1 MGNGDVFRP
10 EDALALQQQTG
21 CDAVM
26 IGRAAPSNPWIFRQ
40 LADFFR
46 TGSYAQPGDLDRY
59 QLIRDYYRM
68 LVEEPSPG
76 TIGKMKQFASW
87 FTHGVRNGAEL
98 RRQVQSARDPGE
110 VVRRVDEFFASP
122 VRM

>member
-1 MGNGDVFRP
+1 
-10 EDALALQQQTG
+10 
-21 CDAVM
+21 M

-40 LADFFR
+40 LAAFFR

-68 LVEEPSPG
+68 LVEEQSPG